1 MKRLVLAAAL
11 SLATLQASAAVIDFN
26 GLAHDGGL
34 IEVNPLAYGGFLF
47 SNSVDKQEALGV
59 WGRNEVQQAD
69 PGKAAVYVNFA
80 GATTTMTRAGGGVFD
95 FFAIDLADV
104 YNEGTSSTIRFTFT
118 QQGGG
123 TQMENV
129 TLDQLV
135 GLQTFVFNKT
145 ALTSVAWGS
154 ADGTGG
160 WNQFDNIV
168 VDPGNPATVPEP
180 ATLALLGLALTGLG
194 FLRRKA

>member
-1 MKRLVLAAAL
+1 MKRSLLAAAL
-11 SLATLQASAAVIDFN
+11 SLATFQASAAVIDFN
-26 GLAHDGGL
+26 GLAHDQYYVG
-34 IEVNPLAYGGFLF
+34 VNPLAYGGFLF
-47 SNSVDKQEALGV
+47 SNSVELPEALGV
-59 WGRNEVQQAD
+59 WGRNGSEQAD
-69 PGKAAVYVNFA
+69 PGKAAVFVNFA
-80 GATTTMTRAGGGVFD
+80 GSTTTMTRAGGGVFD

-104 YNEGTSSTIRFTFT
+104 YNTGTSSTIRFTFT

-123 TQMENV
+123 TEMESV

-135 GLQTFVFNKT
+135 GLQTFTFNKT
-145 ALTSVAWGS
+145 ALTSVAWVTVEGN
-154 ADGTGG
+154 GG
-160 WNQFDNIV
+160 WNQFDNIM